1 MASDLAEVLRT
12 IEAALAAIRALSPAL
27 SGNSVSILDVIVT
40 VDEADL
46 VVEAVGADGESIVPV
61 ARVARDAPGDAAK
74 IALNYAIGRLVS
86 RATELE
92 RPER

>member
-1 MASDLAEVLRT
+1 MAAQFAEVLRT
-12 IEAALAAIRALSPAL
+12 IEAALASIRDLSPERSAD
-27 SGNSVSILDVIVT
+27 SVSILDVMIT
-40 VDEADL
+40 ADEADF
-46 VVEAVGADGESIVPV
+46 VVETVGADGESIVPV

-74 IALNYAIGRLVS
+74 VALNHAIGRLVS

>member
-74 IALNYAIGRLVS
+74 IALNHAIGRLVS